1 MYKFLFFGNGDSWFV
16 YYIYYRKK
24 QRERERERER
34 EADKSNEARLIRG
47 RTMRFN

>member
-16 YYIYYRKK
+16 YY
-24 QRERERERER
+24 REKEKERER